1 MSRKKYNSNHKV
13 VLITGASSGIGRA
26 TAELL
31 LQKGHIVYGF
41 ARNSEVLQ
49 EIKGLRPIPGDM
61 KDEKSLEAAV
71 KKICDE
77 QGRIDVLINNAGY
90 GLLGAVE
97 DVPIE
102 QARRQFEVN
111 VFGLARLTQLV
122 LPSMR
127 EAGSGLII
135 NMSSVG
141 GRVYFPLGAW
151 YHASKHAIEG
161 FSDSLRLELQEYNI
175 KLVIVEPG
183 LIATNFYKLA
193 EEPLTRY
200 SSNGAYSGVAKAISH
215 NLSQSYRTMSPPSVV
230 AYTVATVIES
240 KHSRRRYLVGKLAR
254 VLFYARH
261 LLGDGVFEQIA
272 KKQTRQSK

>member
-31 LQKGHIVYGF
+31 LQKGYIVYGL
-41 ARNSEVLQ
+41 ARNSEALQ
-49 EIKGLRPIPGDM
+49 KIKGLRLIPGDM
-61 KDEKSLEAAV
+61 KDEKSLESAV

-77 QGRIDVLINNAGY
+77 QGRIDILINNAGY

-97 DVPIE
+97 DIPIE

-175 KLVIVEPG
+175 KLVVIEPG

-230 AYTVATVIES
+230 AHKVATIIES
-240 KHSRRRYLVGKLAR
+240 KHPRRRYLVGGKIK
-254 VLFYARH
+254 F
-261 LLGDGVFEQIA
+261 D
-272 KKQTRQSK
+272 K

>member
-31 LQKGHIVYGF
+31 LQKGYIVYGL
-41 ARNSEVLQ
+41 ARNSEALQ
-49 EIKGLRPIPGDM
+49 KIKGLRLIPGDM
-61 KDEKSLEAAV
+61 KDEKSLESAA

-77 QGRIDVLINNAGY
+77 QGGIDVLINNAGY

-97 DVPIE
+97 DIPIE

-175 KLVIVEPG
+175 KLVVIEPG

-200 SSNGAYSGVAKAISH
+200 SSNGAYSGMAKAISH

-230 AYTVATVIES
+230 AHKVATIIES
-240 KHSRRRYLVGKLAR
+240 KHPRRRYLVGKLAR
-254 VLFYARH
+254 VLFYTRY

-272 KKQTRQSK
+272 KKQTR